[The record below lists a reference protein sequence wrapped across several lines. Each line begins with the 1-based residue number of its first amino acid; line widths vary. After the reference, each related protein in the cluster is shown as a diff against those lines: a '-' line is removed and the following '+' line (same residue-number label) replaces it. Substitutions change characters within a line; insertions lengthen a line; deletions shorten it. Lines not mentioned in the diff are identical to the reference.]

1 MVQPELAPT
10 WCITEWLNTPEPI
23 DLEAQR
29 GRAVVA
35 CAFQMLCPGCVS
47 RAIPQMKAIHDLFAS
62 QGVLVVG
69 LHTVFE
75 HPEAMTP
82 VSLRAFL
89 LKPDPFPRG
98 YRHARG

>member
-1 MVQPELAPT
+1 MAHYRVAEY
-10 WCITEWLNTPEPI
+10 PEPI

-29 GRAVVA
+29 GRVVVA

-47 RAIPQMKAIHDLFAS
+47 RAIPQMKAMQMKAVHERFAK

-75 HPEAMTP
+75 HPAAM
-82 VSLRAFL
+82 
-89 LKPDPFPRG
+89 KPGSYAAAMLASTVPG
-98 YRHARG
+98 